1 MKTFKTFNM
10 KNEFLLDVEVYH
22 PETDEPVTITVKG
35 NSWYYPATRE
45 DPEDSGYEFDIVS
58 DNVPEWITDSMIE
71 DNLNDMWD
79 EMIKEDEPD
88 YEPQD

>member
-1 MKTFKTFNM
+1 M

-35 NSWYYPATRE
+35 HSWYYPATRE

-58 DNVPEWITDSMIE
+58 PDAPTWITDDMIN
-71 DNLNDMWD
+71 DKLDDMWD
-79 EMIKEDEPD
+79 EMLEEDAAD